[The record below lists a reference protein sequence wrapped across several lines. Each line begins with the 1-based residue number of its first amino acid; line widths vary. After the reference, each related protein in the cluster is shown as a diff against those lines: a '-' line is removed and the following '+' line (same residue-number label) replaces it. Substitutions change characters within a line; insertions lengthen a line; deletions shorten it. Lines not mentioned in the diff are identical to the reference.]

1 MIELEFMSCLLETK
15 ANEHSLAL
23 SSIYL
28 TPWQI
33 IPGDDDGDTEGEK
46 NEEGRNKE
54 F

>member
-15 ANEHSLAL
+15 ANAL